1 MQVDYQIVGQGNGSA
16 SPFGLIRKVVILD
29 IKSDG
34 HWQFACMQ
42 TSGCIY
48 ISLRPLSLPPPPMSE
63 SQEREAS
70 ELSHYGH
77 GIAYEIGGAQN

>member
-42 TSGCIY
+42 TCGCIY
-48 ISLRPLSLPPPPMSE
+48 ISLRPLSIPPPMSE

-70 ELSHYGH
+70 ELLHYGH